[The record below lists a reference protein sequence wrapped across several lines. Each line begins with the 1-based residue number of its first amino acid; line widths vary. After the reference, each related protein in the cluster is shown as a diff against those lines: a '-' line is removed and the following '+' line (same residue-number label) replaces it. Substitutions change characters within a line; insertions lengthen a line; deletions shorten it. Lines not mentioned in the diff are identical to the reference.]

1 MRRSHYAALAKIV
14 KNIATELDE
23 MSLLVDSMSDD
34 PLSEDVD
41 NHYLKI
47 NDSWH
52 WFYSWLDE
60 QEITDEN

>member
-23 MSLLVDSMSDD
+23 MSLVVDSMSDD
-34 PLSEDVD
+34 PISEDVD

-47 NDSWH
+47 SDSWY
-52 WFYSWLDE
+52 WFYSWLDK
-60 QEITDEN
+60 QEITDES